1 MKRIHLLCTAV
12 LVLLLAVCFAACA
25 SAADVRPLEI
35 NPEQV
40 DLNNGEFC
48 LTVSDEDRIDD
59 GGFFTAEL
67 YLEDLYDGAQIRA
80 LAPGDTVLMNGAVF
94 TVKEMV
100 IHKDDT
106 AAAWD
111 VYEVYPE
118 EEYYGYL
125 VFTPNQDGTFCA
137 LIDDWVPVTRIGEV
151 KVMLPLPD
159 RFAFIPVV
167 AGEKEDPV
175 GADEF
180 LEDLEMFGGFS
191 AWNTSC
197 VMEDGVLVSIIHA
210 SYPFGPEE
218 YWPGEEEPAGASP
231 AASEE
236 IPVWQFCHG
245 NPDLLETAVI
255 TTSLLDCEAGPIP
268 GEISEEEAGNVRA
281 LAMYGV
287 VTGKENDEMVTGNT
301 TLYQFST
308 PEGDY
313 IMTVELYHGL
323 LVGNDGMYNYTVRRD
338 AE

>member
-1 MKRIHLLCTAV
+1 MKHIHLLSAAV

-35 NPEQV
+35 DPAQL

-48 LTVSDEDRIDD
+48 LTVSDEDRIID

-67 YLEDLYDGAQIRA
+67 YLEDRYDGTQVRA

-94 TVKEMV
+94 TVEKIV
-100 IHKDDT
+100 IHEQDDS
-106 AAAWD
+106 AWD
-111 VYEVYPE
+111 VYEVYPK

-125 VFTPNQDGTFCA
+125 VFTPNLDGTFCA
-137 LIDDWVPVTRIGEV
+137 LIDDWVPVTRVGEV

-167 AGEKEDPV
+167 SGEEEDPV

-180 LEDLEMFGGFS
+180 LEDLEMFGGFT

-197 VMEDGVLVSIIHA
+197 VMEDGVPVSITHS

-218 YWPGEEEPAGASP
+218 YWPGEEEPAGGSP

-236 IPVWQFCHG
+236 MPVWQFCHG

-268 GEISEEEAGNVRA
+268 GEITGEEEERLRA

-287 VTGKENDEMVTGNT
+287 VTGKENDEMVTGGT
-301 TLYQFST
+301 TLYQFET

-313 IMTVELYHGL
+313 IMTVELYRGL
-323 LVGNDGMYNYTVRRD
+323 LVGSDGMYNYAVRRD
-338 AE
+338 ADK